1 MGTYMKEVCVQI
13 IGNSCKERCN
23 TTRTNERTKLET
35 SYDKTRSLLQLATA
49 STTPAPFP
57 SSPAGHV
64 FRRGTQV
71 VIGEDGGATAQ
82 GCVHKFDCTECT
94 FTMTASS
101 VLAILNMMALR
112 YKIRLYSHLHPAMA
126 GSLSSLVPTLTAF
139 CGVRGAK
146 PNKNIFSTPPR
157 LDHRF
162 RALISRCDTSEF
174 PRTRTL

>member
-1 MGTYMKEVCVQI
+1 MKGVYKYNRQFVQ
-13 IGNSCKERCN
+13 KDRCN
-23 TTRTNERTKLET
+23 TTRPNERTNETRNSKLHM
-35 SYDKTRSLLQLATA
+35 TRQSRLLQLATA
-49 STTPAPFP
+49 STTPAHFP
-57 SSPAGHV
+57 SLPGAHV
-64 FRRGTQV
+64 FRRGRQV
-71 VIGEDGGATAQ
+71 VIGEDGGATVQ

-112 YKIRLYSHLHPAMA
+112 YKIRLYSHFHAAMA
-126 GSLSSLVPTLTAF
+126 GSPLSLVPTSTSF

-157 LDHRF
+157 LEDRF